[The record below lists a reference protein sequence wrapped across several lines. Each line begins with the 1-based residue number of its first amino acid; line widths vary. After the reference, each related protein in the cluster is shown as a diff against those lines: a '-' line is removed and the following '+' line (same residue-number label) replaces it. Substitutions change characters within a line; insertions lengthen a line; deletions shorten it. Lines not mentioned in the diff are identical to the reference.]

1 MKSLRKSRSS
11 DRRRSTQR
19 QNFLRLERLEDRM
32 VLSGASPVAVN
43 DLYHALMNQ
52 SLEVDA
58 PAGVLANDTDAEG
71 DALSAALFS
80 GPTNGTLSLNQDGS
94 FNYTPNDGFSGT
106 DSFIYFANDGTSNSL
121 LAAVTLQVSGSENT
135 APVSQD
141 DSYSVAEDNVL
152 NIGFTEGV
160 LGNDTDT
167 DGDPLSAVLV
177 DGPANGTLALNGD
190 GSFTYIPNADF
201 FGVDTFTYVANDGTA
216 DGNLATVTITVDPV
230 NDSPVAVNDSYT
242 MDEDTSLDGNVLDND
257 TDPDGDTLTATLV
270 GGPLN
275 GSLVLNADGTFTYT
289 SNENFNGLDGFSYL
303 VSDGH
308 GNSQVA
314 TVTISINPVNDA
326 PVAASDEYTTA
337 EDTPLVIAAPG
348 ILENDS
354 DVDGDPL
361 TAVVVSG
368 PANGSLELNADG
380 SFTYTPSEN
389 FNGTDSF
396 SYLANDGQ
404 ADSEVAT
411 VTITVTPVND
421 DPVAVDD
428 AYEVN
433 EDETLTVDVAGG
445 VLANDTDVDGDPL
458 TVSLVSGPAN
468 GSLTLNAD
476 GSFEYTP
483 TSNFNGSDTFTY
495 SVSDGTATAEA
506 TVTIAVNPVNDLPE
520 TVNDEYTTEEDTP
533 LVIEAPGVLANDSDV
548 DGDPL
553 EAILVNPP
561 QHGSVTLNADGSF
574 TYTPSE
580 NFNGVD
586 GFSYLANDGTGNSE
600 VASVTISV
608 TPVNDAPVASDDVYA
623 TDEDTELTV
632 DAAGGVLAND
642 IDVDG
647 DPLTVELVSG
657 PANGSLT
664 LNADGSFSYMPAADF
679 NGTDS
684 FVYRVSDGSLTSEAT
699 ATINVNSVNDPP
711 VGVNDEY
718 TVDEDDT
725 LTVDAAGGVLAN
737 DTDVD
742 GDALIAALV
751 SGPANG
757 TLTLNADGSFTYTP
771 NADFNGSDSF
781 VYSVSDGEFTSEA
794 TATITVNPV
803 NDAPVAVDDTYAV
816 DEDTELTVDAAGGGQ
831 RHRCLA
837 NDQRPG
843 EPINA
848 DGSFSWPNF
857 NRQLHLVTASK
868 RPKRRTITVS
878 VNDAPVAVDGHGG
891 RRTAD
896 VCGPVCWQRDIDGD
910 PLTPR
915 QWLTLNADGS
925 FSYTP
930 SADFNGSDSFTYS
943 VTDGIETAEA
953 TVTITVN
960 PVNDAPV
967 AVDDAYT
974 VDEDTEL
981 TVDAAGG
988 VLANDT
994 DVDGD
999 PLTVSLVSGP
1009 ANGSLTLNADG
1020 SFSYLPSADFNGSDS
1035 FVYSVTDGIETAEAT
1050 VTITVN
1056 PVNDAPVAVDDA
1068 YTVDEDTELTVDAA
1082 GGVLAND
1089 TDVDGD
1095 PLTVSLVSGPANGS
1109 LTLNADGSFSYTP
1122 SADFNGSDSFTYSV
1136 TDGIETAEATVSITV
1151 NPINDAPVAVADE
1164 YAVDE
1169 GQTLEV
1175 AAAGVLANDTDV
1187 DGDPL
1192 SAILVS
1198 GPANG
1203 SLTLNA
1209 DGSFSYTPSAGF
1221 SGTDSFIYKA
1231 NDGSL
1236 ESEATVTITVN
1247 EVQDEESIVF
1257 DDAYSTGE
1265 DVVLTVGAD
1274 GGVLAND
1281 FDAQGEPL
1289 EATLVSGPANGTL
1302 VLNAD
1307 GSFTYTPAADWHG
1320 TDSFTYSVE
1329 TSLGATLEGTATI
1342 VVQPLNDMPVAV
1354 NDAYEVVEGEVSG
1367 NVLGNDTDVD
1377 GDSLTATLLWGPQNG
1392 TLTFNA
1398 DGTFTYVADE
1408 GFEGED
1414 YFWYQANDG
1423 IANSNV
1429 AKVTLL
1435 VELTGADNEFPES
1448 ADDAY
1453 TVEAGET
1460 LTVDAAGGVLANDT
1474 DADGDPLTVELVTG
1488 PTNGTLVLNTDGSF
1502 EYTPNEGFVGED
1514 SFTYQALDAEGAG
1527 NVATV
1532 VITVTPAAGENELPV
1547 SVDDAYT
1554 LEVDETLIVDVAGG
1568 VLAND
1573 TDADGDPLT
1582 AELVTGPA
1590 NGTLV
1595 FNADG
1600 SFTYVPNGGFE
1611 GEDTFTY
1618 KALDGTGEGNVATV
1632 TLTVTPEGTTLP
1644 IEAGSDA
1651 YSVDAGETLT
1661 VDAPGILAND
1671 IDAEGDPLTAVL
1683 VMGPANGTLV
1693 LNADGSFSYVPN
1705 EGFSGADSFTY
1716 QASDGSNLSNIA
1728 TVSIDVNPVGSENNR
1743 PIAGNNSYTVE
1754 SGSVLE
1760 VAPEFGVLIND
1771 SDPDGDPITA
1781 SLFGA
1786 PLHGSVT
1793 LNPDGSFTYTPNEG
1807 YVGLDSFIYWV
1818 NDGQVNSALAA
1829 VTIHVTESSDPG
1841 ETPLPE
1847 DDDDCLDEE
1856 LVDSLVSGDSDPS
1869 AIDDLLSDGGW
1880 MS

>member
-19 QNFLRLERLEDRM
+19 QNFLRMERLEDRM

-43 DLYHALMNQ
+43 DLYQAMMNE
-52 SLEVDA
+52 SLAIDA

-106 DSFIYFANDGTSNSL
+106 DSFIYFANDGSSNSL

-141 DSYSVAEDNVL
+141 DSYNVTEDSVL

-160 LGNDTDT
+160 LGNDTDAE
-167 DGDPLSAVLV
+167 GNALSAAIV
-177 DGPANGTLALNGD
+177 DGPTNGTLALNAD

-201 FGVDTFTYVANDGTA
+201 SGVDTFTYVASDGTA
-216 DGNLATVTITVDPV
+216 EGNVSTVTITVDPV
-230 NDSPVAVNDSYT
+230 NDSPAAVNDSLS
-242 MDEDTSLDGNVLDND
+242 MDEDTSLDGNVLAND
-257 TDPDGDTLTATLV
+257 TDPDGDPLTASLV
-270 GGPLN
+270 NGPLN
-275 GSLVLNADGTFTYT
+275 GSLTLNTDGTFTYT
-289 SNENFNGLDGFSYL
+289 SNSDFAGLDGFSYL
-303 VSDGH
+303 VSDGQ

-314 TVTISINPVNDA
+314 TVTISVNPVNDV
-326 PVAASDEYTTA
+326 PVGVNDEYTTE

-348 ILENDS
+348 VLGNDT
-354 DVDGDPL
+354 DAEGDAL
-361 TAVVVSG
+361 SSVVVSG

-380 SFTYTPSEN
+380 SFTYTPN
-389 FNGTDSF
+389 ADFHGTDSF

-421 DPVAVDD
+421 DPVTADD
-428 AYEVN
+428 AYAVD
-433 EDETLTVDVAGG
+433 EDTTLTVDVAGG

-458 TVSLVSGPAN
+458 AVSLVSGPAN
-468 GSLTLNAD
+468 GTLTLNAD

-483 TSNFNGSDTFTY
+483 TSNFNGSDSFTY
-495 SVSDGTATAEA
+495 SVSDGTSSSEA
-506 TVTIAVNPVNDLPE
+506 TVTIAVNPVNDPPA

-533 LVIEAPGVLANDSDV
+533 LVIAAPGVLANDSDV

-574 TYTPSE
+574 TYTPNE

-586 GFSYLANDGTGNSE
+586 GFSYLAEDGAGNSE
-600 VASVTISV
+600 VASVTITVS
-608 TPVNDAPVASDDVYA
+608 PVNDAPVASEDVYA

-642 IDVDG
+642 TDVDG
-647 DPLTVELVSG
+647 DALTVEIVSG
-657 PANGSLT
+657 PSNGTLT
-664 LNADGSFSYMPAADF
+664 LNADGSFSYVPAADF
-679 NGTDS
+679 NGSDS

-699 ATINVNSVNDPP
+699 ATINVNSTNDAP
-711 VGVNDEY
+711 VGEGDEY
-718 TVDEDDT
+718 AVDEDGSV
-725 LTVDAAGGVLAN
+725 TVDAAGGVLAN
-737 DTDVD
+737 DSDVD
-742 GDALIAALV
+742 GDALTAALV

-771 NADFNGSDSF
+771 NANFNGTDSF

-803 NDAPVAVDDTYAV
+803 NDAPEAVDDAYAV
-816 DEDTELTVDAAGGGQ
+816 DEDV
-831 RHRCLA
+831 
-837 NDQRPG
+837 
-843 EPINA
+843 
-848 DGSFSWPNF
+848 
-857 NRQLHLVTASK
+857 
-868 RPKRRTITVS
+868 
-878 VNDAPVAVDGHGG
+878 
-891 RRTAD
+891 
-896 VCGPVCWQRDIDGD
+896 
-910 PLTPR
+910 
-915 QWLTLNADGS
+915 
-925 FSYTP
+925 
-930 SADFNGSDSFTYS
+930 
-943 VTDGIETAEA
+943 
-953 TVTITVN
+953 
-960 PVNDAPV
+960 
-967 AVDDAYT
+967 
-974 VDEDTEL
+974 EL

-1009 ANGSLTLNADG
+1009 ANGTLTLNADG
-1020 SFSYLPSADFNGSDS
+1020 SFSYLPTADYTGSDS
-1035 FVYSVTDGIETAEAT
+1035 FTYSVTDGTETTEAT
-1050 VTITVN
+1050 VTLTVN
-1056 PVNDAPVAVDDA
+1056 PVNDAPVAVADEYA
-1068 YTVDEDTELTVDAA
+1068 TDEDVELTVDAA

-1095 PLTVSLVSGPANGS
+1095 PLTVSLVSGPANGT
-1109 LTLNADGSFSYTP
+1109 LTLNADGSFSYVP
-1122 SADFNGSDSFTYSV
+1122 SADFSGSDSFTYSV
-1136 TDGIETAEATVSITV
+1136 SDGVETAEATVTIAV
-1151 NPINDAPVAVADE
+1151 NPVNDAPVAVADE
-1164 YAVDE
+1164 YATDEDTELTVDIA
-1169 GQTLEV
+1169 G
-1175 AAAGVLANDTDV
+1175 GVLANDTDV

-1192 SAILVS
+1192 TVSLVSGPANGTLTLNADGSFNYVPSADFSGSDSFTYSVSDGVLSSEATVTIAVNPVNDGPVAVADGYSVNEDETLTVDLAGGVLVNDTDADGDPLTVSLVSGPANGTLTLNADGSFSYTPTENYNGSDSFTYSVTDGTLTSEATVTITVNPINDAPVAAADEYSVEAGQTLDVAAAGVLTNDTDIDGDPLSSILVS

-1209 DGSFSYTPSAGF
+1209 DGSFSYTPNAGF
-1221 SGTDSFIYKA
+1221 SGSDSFVYKA

-1236 ESEATVTITVN
+1236 ESEATVTIAVN
-1247 EVQDEESIVF
+1247 AVQDEESVVF
-1257 DDAYSTGE
+1257 DDAFSTGE
-1265 DVVLTVGAD
+1265 DVVLTVGVD

-1320 TDSFTYSVE
+1320 TDSFTYSIE

-1342 VVQPLNDMPVAV
+1342 VVQPLNDMPVAAS
-1354 NDAYEVVEGEVSG
+1354 DEFEVVEGEVSG
-1367 NVLGNDTDVD
+1367 AVLGNDTDVD

-1398 DGTFTYVADE
+1398 DGTFSYVADE

-1414 YFWYQANDG
+1414 YFWYQASDG

-1435 VELTGADNEFPES
+1435 VELTGADNEFPAS
-1448 ADDAY
+1448 TDDAY
-1453 TVEAGET
+1453 TVEAGAT
-1460 LTVDAAGGVLANDT
+1460 LNVDAT
-1474 DADGDPLTVELVTG
+1474 
-1488 PTNGTLVLNTDGSF
+1488 
-1502 EYTPNEGFVGED
+1502 
-1514 SFTYQALDAEGAG
+1514 
-1527 NVATV
+1527 
-1532 VITVTPAAGENELPV
+1532 
-1547 SVDDAYT
+1547 
-1554 LEVDETLIVDVAGG
+1554 GG

-1582 AELVTGPA
+1582 AELV
-1590 NGTLV
+1590 
-1595 FNADG
+1595 
-1600 SFTYVPNGGFE
+1600 
-1611 GEDTFTY
+1611 
-1618 KALDGTGEGNVATV
+1618 
-1632 TLTVTPEGTTLP
+1632 
-1644 IEAGSDA
+1644 I
-1651 YSVDAGETLT
+1651 
-1661 VDAPGILAND
+1661 
-1671 IDAEGDPLTAVL
+1671 
-1683 VMGPANGTLV
+1683 GPANGTLV

-1705 EGFSGADSFTY
+1705 AGFSGSDSFTYQALDGEGSGNVATVTLTVTPEGTTIPIEAGSDAYSVDAGETLTVEAPGLLANDIDAEGDPLTAALVTGPANGTLVLNADGSFSYVPNAGFSGADSFTY

-1728 TVSIDVNPVGSENNR
+1728 TVSIDVAAVGSDNNR

-1760 VAPEFGVLIND
+1760 IAPEFGVLVND

-1781 SLFGA
+1781 SLFGE

-1793 LNPDGSFTYTPNEG
+1793 LNADGSFTYTPNEG

-1818 NDGQVNSALAA
+1818 NDGEVNSALAA
-1829 VTIHVTESSDPG
+1829 VTIHVTESSDPD
-1841 ETPLPE
+1841 ETPLPD
-1847 DDDDCLDEE
+1847 DDDDCLDDE
-1856 LVDSLVSGDSDPS
+1856 LVDSLVSGDSDPT